1 MSFGYSYT
9 SDVKIR
15 LYLFCTTYDQSN
27 KLFWLDHRTAQELK
41 ASGSSPALGKRTVV
55 LGASSSHLGQIGHV
69 YGKFSESLGMAVSVT
84 ELLRGFREI
93 FGVTILNRPAVHLTP
108 LVTELIAQLGCLHLF
123 SLLLVVNFS
132 PFRYLVVLVS
142 LSILHYNM

>member
-41 ASGSSPALGKRTVV
+41 ASGSSPALGKQTVV
-55 LGASSSHLGQIGHV
+55 LGASSSHLGQIGHI

-93 FGVTILNRPAVHLTP
+93 FGVTILNRPAIHLTP

-123 SLLLVVNFS
+123 SLLLVVDIS
-132 PFRYLVVLVS
+132 PSRYLVVLVS